1 MSFSS
6 ARLCSIYNPK
16 SIIPDTNFL
25 GVHVP
30 FSLDT
35 QSFTTEHTIHRN
47 APSRPSRHHITFP
60 FSPNRSAGWAGKH
73 FTDNDKAEHT
83 AVYDQIGLSFCTFR
97 SQFFFAF
104 LHISVSI
111 LNRKK
116 QCIIRSQFQTNN
128 QKCIIRSQFP
138 TNNQK
143 CIIRSHLN
151 STKRMYHFCNKVPI
165 FLIFLCFLLSSFRI
179 MVAHG

>member
-1 MSFSS
+1 MGPAPTQALDLTSARTSNRGKPSPGLQPLPRNSPVTIRTTHVGMSFSS

-60 FSPNRSAGWAGKH
+60 FSPNRSAGWAGKF

-83 AVYDQIGLSFCTFR
+83 AAVLT
-97 SQFFFAF
+97 A
-104 LHISVSI
+104 VA
-111 LNRKK
+111 
-116 QCIIRSQFQTNN
+116 
-128 QKCIIRSQFP
+128 
-138 TNNQK
+138 
-143 CIIRSHLN
+143 
-151 STKRMYHFCNKVPI
+151 
-165 FLIFLCFLLSSFRI
+165 SSFTQIQNTRSTLR
-179 MVAHG
+179 VCPPRFTSRKQ

>member
-60 FSPNRSAGWAGKH
+60 FSPNRSAGWAGKN

-83 AVYDQIGLSFCTFR
+83 AAVPTAVASYFFTQVQNTRSFE
-97 SQFFFAF
+97 FAP
-104 LHISVSI
+104 LASPVESSEIMATYSARPSNIVRHDGSLRQHRHLPESLRYQDHIQSTHTPYAAAS
-111 LNRKK
+111 
-116 QCIIRSQFQTNN
+116 
-128 QKCIIRSQFP
+128 P
-138 TNNQK
+138 T
-143 CIIRSHLN
+143 
-151 STKRMYHFCNKVPI
+151 
-165 FLIFLCFLLSSFRI
+165 
-179 MVAHG
+179 